1 MHGNAT
7 ASASPD
13 GRLTWTARETAARLG
28 IKLSTVY
35 AYVEDGVLPSVRLRG
50 RLLIPCAAVEYL
62 VDQAMDR
69 WGGPDVA

>member
-35 AYVEDGVLPSVRLRG
+35 AYVEAGVLPSIRMGR
-50 RLLIPCAAVEYL
+50 RLLIPCAAVEHL
-62 VDQAMDR
+62 VDQAMGQWD
-69 WGGPDVA
+69 GPDVA